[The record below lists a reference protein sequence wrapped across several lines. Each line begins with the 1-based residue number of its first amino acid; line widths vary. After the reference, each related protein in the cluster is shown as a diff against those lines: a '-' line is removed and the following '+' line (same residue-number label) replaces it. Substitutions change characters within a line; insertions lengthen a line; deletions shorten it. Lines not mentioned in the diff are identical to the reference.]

1 MHDLDCG
8 LVPMRLPIRRYTREY
23 YQSVYGVTMGEIPI
37 SFDST
42 VVRPQ
47 VEIPPHY
54 AGHPGTEEDSL
65 GSFLYLMPKVP
76 KKNFTRMMDYGQKMF
91 RFMARLETDRVEDI
105 DRVFVVKYFLA
116 GARRRMR
123 SSALVAVWLVVVFA
137 RANRAAIES
146 LRTPSGC
153 SCTVGLPLFA

>member
-1 MHDLDCG
+1 
-8 LVPMRLPIRRYTREY
+8 MRYYTETDFAVGKEIQVNGITFLIHGCDKFTREY
-23 YQSVYGVTMGEIPI
+23 YERVYGVTMGEIPI

-65 GSFLYLMPKVP
+65 GSFLYLTPKVP
-76 KKNFTRMMDYGQKMF
+76 KKNFTRMMDYGNKVF
-91 RFMARLETDRVEDI
+91 RFMARLQTDRVEDV

-116 GARRRMR
+116 GQRA
-123 SSALVAVWLVVVFA
+123 SAYGACLNAAPVAALLTWLA
-137 RANRAAIES
+137 PASAPLA
-146 LRTPSGC
+146 PS
-153 SCTVGLPLFA
+153 